1 LNAAPRAG
9 FEGETMNVES
19 MQFGFETVRWLVVTA
34 IGIYA
39 WFIGRQSASAQEL
52 LELRTRIVKMEAE
65 LKHVPKREDFHV
77 LAIQVER
84 MDVALETIG
93 SRLDSLNATVLR
105 MDDWLR
111 AKAAG
116 R

>member
-1 LNAAPRAG
+1 
-9 FEGETMNVES
+9 MNFES
-19 MQFGFETVRWLVVTA
+19 MQFGFETVITLVVSV

-39 WFIGRQSASAQEL
+39 WIIGRQSASAQEL
-52 LELRTRIVKMEAE
+52 LELRTRIVQMEVE
-65 LKHVPKREDFHV
+65 IKQVPKREDFHA
-77 LAIQVER
+77 LALRVER

-93 SRLDSLNATVLR
+93 QRLDSLNETVLR